1 MFALLAQSET
11 VEESVSTIERTVGYF
26 SQGGVFMVVLLVCSL
41 VSVAIM
47 IWKTR
52 ALSTPRVLPVEL
64 ESSLLKGDIKLS
76 TLKSSYQED
85 PSVLSRLCRLVEQ
98 KPTADLVEAAARRE
112 LTRLRSGL
120 NILEVI
126 ITIAP
131 LLGLLGT
138 ASGLVTV
145 FSDFGG
151 DGDNK
156 AIAKGIAMALSTTI
170 AGLAVA
176 VPSVIAF
183 SYFNRRLET
192 FAARLELVLS
202 QLCLN
207 LK

>member
-1 MFALLAQSET
+1 MFDAFK
-11 VEESVSTIERTVGYF
+11 YF
-26 SQGGVFMVVLLVCSL
+26 SQGGIFMAILLVCSI

-47 IWKTR
+47 IWKVQ
-52 ALSTPRVLPVEL
+52 ALGAHRIIPSEL
-64 ESSLLKGDIKLS
+64 EPKILAGTVALDQLRGEYHDGN
-76 TLKSSYQED
+76 
-85 PSVLSRLCRLVEQ
+85 SVLARLCRLIEQ
-98 KPTADLVEAAARRE
+98 KPTEDLVEAAARKE
-112 LTRLRSGL
+112 LTRLRAGM

-145 FSDFGG
+145 FNDVGASEDHSG
-151 DGDNK
+151 
-156 AIAKGIAMALSTTI
+156 IAKGIAMALSTTI

-176 VPSVIAF
+176 VPSVIAY

-192 FAARLELVLS
+192 FTARLELLLS
-202 QLCLN
+202 QLCTN

>member
-1 MFALLAQSET
+1 MKFQLIAQTET
-11 VEESVSTIERTVGYF
+11 AEPTGNAIQQTLDYF
-26 SQGGVFMVVLLVCSL
+26 SQGGIFMLILLGCSL

-47 IWKTR
+47 IWKS
-52 ALSTPRVLPVEL
+52 LSLKSSRIIPSEL
-64 ESSLLKGDIKLS
+64 ESSLLAGESLPSLRQHFTND
-76 TLKSSYQED
+76 D
-85 PSVLSRLCRLVEQ
+85 SVLSRLCRLVEK
-98 KPTADLVEAAARRE
+98 KPTADLVEAAAGRE
-112 LTRLRSGL
+112 LTRLYSGI

-176 VPSVIAF
+176 VPSVIAY

-192 FAARLELVLS
+192 IAARLELVLS
-202 QLCLN
+202 QLSLS

>member
-1 MFALLAQSET
+1 MMIPILSEASSTADQAGAFSYFA
-11 VEESVSTIERTVGYF
+11 
-26 SQGGVFMVVLLVCSL
+26 QGGVFMFVILGCSL

-47 IWKTR
+47 IWK
-52 ALSTPRVLPVEL
+52 ALALQEARIIPVRL
-64 ESSLLKGDIKLS
+64 ETAILGGQESLFSLKPQYESHRS
-76 TLKSSYQED
+76 TLA
-85 PSVLSRLCRLVEQ
+85 RLCRLIEQ
-98 KPTADLVEAAARRE
+98 NPTEDLVEAAAKKE
-112 LTRLRSGL
+112 LTRLSSGL

-126 ITIAP
+126 ITISP

-151 DGDNK
+151 ESDNS

-176 VPSVIAF
+176 VPSVIAY

-192 FAARLELVLS
+192 FAARLELILS
-202 QLCLN
+202 QLCTN